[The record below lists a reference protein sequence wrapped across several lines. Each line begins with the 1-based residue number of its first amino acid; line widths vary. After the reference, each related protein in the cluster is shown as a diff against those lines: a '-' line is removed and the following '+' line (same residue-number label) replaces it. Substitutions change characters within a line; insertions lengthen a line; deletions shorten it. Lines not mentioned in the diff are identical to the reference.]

1 MQNEHLFLEFPKRW
15 FEALIF
21 PWNWLWDAG
30 GEKEHIRSKLWPF
43 GKVYNLEKCKLL
55 GRRHLDENFFSIWPL
70 YIYPFQNRQP
80 QNPPRLN
87 LQNQE
92 RIRANQHDWIRRG
105 WQRNQTWNAQLVTR
119 GWVQKQPISKK
130 HQ

>member
-21 PWNWLWDAG
+21 PRNWLWNDWR
-30 GEKEHIRSKLWPF
+30 EKKHIRSELWSF
-43 GKVYNLEKCKLL
+43 GKVYNLEKCELL
-55 GRRHLDENFFSIWPL
+55 GRRHPNDNFFSIWPL
-70 YIYPFQNRQP
+70 IINPFQDWQP

-87 LQNQE
+87 FQNQK
-92 RIRANQHDWIRRG
+92 RIRTNQHDRIRRG
-105 WQRNQTWNAQLVTR
+105 WQRNQTWNAQFVTR
-119 GWVQKQPISKK
+119 GRVQKQSIPKK